1 MVSFKKLW
9 WNKAW
14 KTPDPGSSSI
24 FRTSSP
30 PPSIK
35 SRPHPHPRG
44 QNDETNQRPNAIS
57 PLSGSEVLTSDQA
70 KARRSAEGKGR
81 RTFWSQVAEVCS
93 RDMIQYEINPALYT
107 QDLRFSDSLQNSPV
121 EKLGLLFGWYCYCV
135 VVKRCL
141 VYFDSG
147 TQGSSFRP
155 LRALRNAETESC
167 SFCRSTVR
175 FGGTEDWTA
184 LSTLSTRKNWGEWK
198 LNGNWSVLPCL
209 LFGELTN
216 KTGLARPC
224 FMISRLPV
232 A

>member
-1 MVSFKKLW
+1 MVSLKKLW

-14 KTPDPGSSSI
+14 TTPGPGSSPI

-30 PPSIK
+30 PPSVK
-35 SRPHPHPRG
+35 SRPHPRG
-44 QNDETNQRPNAIS
+44 QNDKTNQRPNAIS

-70 KARRSAEGKGR
+70 KARRSVEGKGK

-93 RDMIQYEINPALYT
+93 RDMIEYEINPVLYT

-121 EKLGLLFGWYCYCV
+121 EKLGLVFGWYCYCM

-141 VYFDSG
+141 VFSDSG

-155 LRALRNAETESC
+155 LRALCNAETESC

-184 LSTLSTRKNWGEWK
+184 LSTRKNWGEWK
-198 LNGNWSVLPCL
+198 LNGN
-209 LFGELTN
+209 
-216 KTGLARPC
+216 
-224 FMISRLPV
+224 
-232 A
+232 